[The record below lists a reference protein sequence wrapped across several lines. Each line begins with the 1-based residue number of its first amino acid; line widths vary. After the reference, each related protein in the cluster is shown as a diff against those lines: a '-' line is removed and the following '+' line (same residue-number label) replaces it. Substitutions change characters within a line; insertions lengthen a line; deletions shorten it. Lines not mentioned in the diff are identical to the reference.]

1 VGLYDPKR
9 HFTHSRPKETLMPGP
24 PIQHQY
30 PDDLSHCYGC
40 GRNNAHGLHI
50 ASLWDGE
57 QGTASFTPRPEHIA
71 LPGYVYG
78 GLLASL
84 VDCHGVATAAAASAV
99 GGEAPGRYVTASL
112 HVDFLRPTPLG
123 PELTL
128 RARVLERRGRK
139 VVVEVEILALG
150 ELRVRGQ
157 VVAAPMP
164 QSMAPR

>member
-1 VGLYDPKR
+1 MHG
-9 HFTHSRPKETLMPGP
+9 T
-24 PIQHQY
+24 PIQHLY
-30 PDDLSHCYGC
+30 PDDLCQCYGC
-40 GRNNAHGLHI
+40 GRNNELGLQI
-50 ASLWDGE
+50 SSYWDGA
-57 QGTASFTPRPEHIA
+57 QGIGAFTPRPEHVA

-123 PELTL
+123 PELML
-128 RARVLERRGRK
+128 RARVLERRGKK
-139 VVVEVEILALG
+139 VVVEVEILALD

>member
-1 VGLYDPKR
+1 
-9 HFTHSRPKETLMPGP
+9 MPDT
-24 PIQHQY
+24 PIQHRY

-40 GRNNAHGLHI
+40 GRNNDSGLHI
-50 ASLWDGE
+50 ASHWNGE
-57 QGTASFTPRPEHIA
+57 EGLARFTPRPEHIA

-84 VDCHGVATAAAASAV
+84 VDCHGVATAAAATAV
-99 GGEAPGRYVTASL
+99 DGEGPQRYVTASL

-128 RARVLERRGRK
+128 RARVTERLGRK
-139 VVVEVEILALG
+139 VVVEVEILALD
-150 ELRVRGQ
+150 ELRARGR

-164 QSMAPR
+164 RTMARE

>member
-1 VGLYDPKR
+1 
-9 HFTHSRPKETLMPGP
+9 MPDT

-30 PDDLSHCYGC
+30 PEDLSYCYGC
-40 GRNNAHGLHI
+40 GKNNAQGLHI
-50 ASLWDGE
+50 ASHWDGQ
-57 QGTASFTPRPEHIA
+57 QGLARFTPRPEHIA

-84 VDCHGVATAAAASAV
+84 VDCHGVATAAAASAG
-99 GGEAPGRYVTASL
+99 GGEGPQRYVTASL

-128 RARVLERRGRK
+128 RARVTERRGRK
-139 VVVEVEILALG
+139 VVVEVEILALD
-150 ELRVRGQ
+150 ELRARGQ

-164 QSMAPR
+164 RTMAPE